1 MKASVFRCLEKIRV
15 AILALSL
22 LLPCVAGT
30 QASPASTGDAD
41 DSVLSN
47 QQQNTSSSSRSRRS
61 NRSNRSDRNS
71 SNNETEEQ
79 DSASNRNTSSRRG
92 SSRDRSSSKDKEK
105 DKSKEKTSDKNK
117 AKDSAK
123 GGETAKP
130 SPQKSKTL
138 TGKAPGSSQK
148 SSKGAADG
156 FSAVMAEGF
165 GAAVA
170 EDIAIL
176 YLYPMDISVMTD
188 EEFEVVVRMENL
200 TSNAVDGFRFTLM
213 YSTPWLDY
221 MGCDT
226 GPLEVFARDPQATL
240 RVDTS
245 QDGRLTFSGRFD
257 GPASQ
262 RKADLLNLRFRSRQ
276 VAGYTKLKFL
286 LPPKGEAP
294 ALSSRGENILGRPE
308 QSFYGVVDTV
318 VAVKHPPEIISDA
331 HTTETAPLDLAT
343 AMPHEMPKQSALVE
357 GWIGQ
362 TPVTKADAPVRLLL
376 QSPETNTFAPGEDFW
391 VDLVL
396 INDEEASFESL
407 CATIRFDPDRLTVLD
422 EDEDNWTQLGVNIW
436 DGAFHESYPF
446 DFMRRNEAD
455 NQRGLIRYSVARN
468 AGSWPF
474 PTGVF
479 ARIHFQVKDDSPDGN
494 IAIRLERRLQNNL
507 ATYVRSM
514 GLDRLET
521 TWNNTR
527 PPAVALKVRATQP
540 LARTGEKNSGTT
552 DDATSQTAQA
562 ASAAPAEPDTA
573 KEEE

>member
-1 MKASVFRCLEKIRV
+1 MKASVFRSLEKIRV

-71 SNNETEEQ
+71 SNNETEER

-92 SSRDRSSSKDKEK
+92 SSRDRSSSKDE
-105 DKSKEKTSDKNK
+105 DKSKEKDKTSDKNK

-138 TGKAPGSSQK
+138 TGKAPGSSQQ

-257 GPASQ
+257 EPASQ

-276 VAGYTKLKFL
+276 VAGYTKTQVST
-286 LPPKGEAP
+286 PPERRSAGLVEPRRKHP
-294 ALSSRGENILGRPE
+294 GRPE

-318 VAVKHPPEIISDA
+318 VAVKNPPEIISDA

-343 AMPHEMPKQSALVE
+343 AMPHECPNSPPWSRGGSARRPSPKP
-357 GWIGQ
+357 
-362 TPVTKADAPVRLLL
+362 TP
-376 QSPETNTFAPGEDFW
+376 
-391 VDLVL
+391 
-396 INDEEASFESL
+396 L
-407 CATIRFDPDRLTVLD
+407 CASCFSRPRRTRSRREKISGWTWFLSTTKKPRSNHSAPPSVSIPIAWRFWTKTKTTGR
-422 EDEDNWTQLGVNIW
+422 NWV
-436 DGAFHESYPF
+436 
-446 DFMRRNEAD
+446 
-455 NQRGLIRYSVARN
+455 
-468 AGSWPF
+468 
-474 PTGVF
+474 
-479 ARIHFQVKDDSPDGN
+479 
-494 IAIRLERRLQNNL
+494 
-507 ATYVRSM
+507 
-514 GLDRLET
+514 
-521 TWNNTR
+521 
-527 PPAVALKVRATQP
+527 
-540 LARTGEKNSGTT
+540 
-552 DDATSQTAQA
+552 
-562 ASAAPAEPDTA
+562 
-573 KEEE
+573 